1 MQTESVVIAPLT
13 CGGRAA
19 ASMLGCG
26 ITTLKKL
33 VERGEIV
40 PIRVDGFAPRYS
52 IEQLRAWVRKRSG
65 VLTADEE

>member
-1 MQTESVVIAPLT
+1 
-13 CGGRAA
+13 
-19 ASMLGCG
+19 MLGCG